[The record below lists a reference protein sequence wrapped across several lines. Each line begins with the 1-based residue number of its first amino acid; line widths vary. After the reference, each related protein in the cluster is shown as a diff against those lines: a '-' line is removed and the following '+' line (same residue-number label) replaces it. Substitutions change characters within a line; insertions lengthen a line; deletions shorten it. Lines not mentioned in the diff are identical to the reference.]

1 MAKVMDE
8 ELPDTGTSGGTR
20 GRVLDMLLTTLQ
32 MTLFL
37 CSLKEWLMEKGQKKV
52 WRS

>member
-1 MAKVMDE
+1 MAKVKDE
-8 ELPDTGTSGGTR
+8 GLPDTGPSGGTR
-20 GRVLDMLLTTLQ
+20 GSTLEMLLTTLQ

-37 CSLKEWLMEKGQKKV
+37 RSLREWLMEKGQKKV